1 VETIIMSTIFWPP
14 ATMRVAAGQSH
25 SARLGAALRRMGVAY
40 INWRLEEAVINHL
53 WSMNDRDLKDIG
65 LTRSEITSTV
75 KGDLT
80 RDRTF
85 RRDR

>member
-1 VETIIMSTIFWPP
+1 MSTILP
-14 ATMRVAAGQSH
+14 ATVRVAAGPS
-25 SARLGAALRRMGVAY
+25 RLAAALRRMWLAY
-40 INWRLEEAVINHL
+40 INWRLEEAVINQL

-65 LTRSEITSTV
+65 LTRSEITSAV

-80 RDRTF
+80 F

>member
-1 VETIIMSTIFWPP
+1 MW
-14 ATMRVAAGQSH
+14 
-25 SARLGAALRRMGVAY
+25 LAY
-40 INWRLEEAVINHL
+40 INWRLEEAVINQL

-65 LTRSEITSTV
+65 LTRSEITSAV

>member
-1 VETIIMSTIFWPP
+1 VETIIMSTIFCPP
-14 ATMRVAAGQSH
+14 ATIRVAAGQSH
-25 SARLGAALRRMGVAY
+25 SARLCAALRRMGVAY
-40 INWRLEEAVINHL
+40 INWRLEEAVINQL

-65 LTRSEITSTV
+65 LTRSEITSAV